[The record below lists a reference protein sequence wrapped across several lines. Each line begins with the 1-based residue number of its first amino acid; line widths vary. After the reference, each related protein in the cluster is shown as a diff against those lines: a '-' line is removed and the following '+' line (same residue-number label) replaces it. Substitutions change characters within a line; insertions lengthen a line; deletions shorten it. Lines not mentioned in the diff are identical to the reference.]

1 MWMPRERH
9 LNSSYSTCSVKRNIA
24 RFCPMNHDWEPFFD
38 KSIYNVFI
46 LAVHTYSLKSNM
58 LYSKIKLSVESL
70 MKRLNLILLPFLSS
84 LILFSTFLFSCTLNY
99 EKPHRRNTGT
109 LNSHHPELRVKLDG
123 AFYYA
128 LCPEGEDHS
137 WGEYSQVEDALQLT
151 YTHLDRM
158 CYRNLSD
165 VAGSDGKYLW
175 LKAEFNLPQ
184 GLRNQDLSMI
194 IPYLHFADEVYLNG
208 HFIDSYGF
216 MDKELYQDAS
226 YAAHLFDFPQEY
238 LMQQGKNTV
247 LIKVYAMGFATI
259 SPGVFIGQ
267 RDDCWAASDIASFWQ
282 SRIYIFFT
290 GIMMAV
296 CFLFFVLFLFYRKKR
311 IYLYFSLL
319 NLFSILFFSNLFSDA
334 LPFVGFHGGISF
346 VTYLKLTCCLGFV
359 GMTNMSALFIFNF
372 LKQKHHKIEIL
383 FRVASILFCVIS
395 VLTAKSY
402 YALYKLFPYPFLL
415 CAFDLVLSLGM
426 IVKYLFDKTDEE
438 KQKNAFFLFIGC
450 VPLVSMLLVDLIVK
464 GLLCNINTPFFSM
477 FGWQITIIFFFI
489 FFSVRYRRTSI
500 QLEYLN
506 TKLEKEVAHQTEKLV
521 LANKKLDDDIKI
533 TQQDMR
539 TAALVQQ
546 KLFHPP
552 LTEFPHW
559 DIAVLYKPLS
569 VVSGDFYNFYSMGDE
584 LYGVSLFDASGHGV
598 TASLITMLAENI
610 IRQIIRESNIYGED
624 ISITLERI
632 NSNFIAA
639 KGNIENYLTGILM
652 NISEREDY
660 CKVTLVDAAHPYPE
674 LYHADEGYAEEILP
688 DVENPSYGPVGMDMM
703 EVHYAPITMTMKKD
717 DVLVL
722 FTDGYLDAVNNE
734 QKGFGRIELE
744 QILEASN
751 GASADE
757 ILQKITDALSSRL
770 GTSQHT
776 DDITI
781 IVMKRN

>member
-1 MWMPRERH
+1 
-9 LNSSYSTCSVKRNIA
+9 
-24 RFCPMNHDWEPFFD
+24 MNHDWEPFFD

-128 LCPEGEDHS
+128 LCPEGEDHY

-175 LKAEFNLPQ
+175 LKAELNLPQ

-652 NISEREDY
+652 NMSEREDY

-703 EVHYAPITMTMKKD
+703 EVHYAPITLTMKKD

>member
-1 MWMPRERH
+1 
-9 LNSSYSTCSVKRNIA
+9 
-24 RFCPMNHDWEPFFD
+24 
-38 KSIYNVFI
+38 
-46 LAVHTYSLKSNM
+46 
-58 LYSKIKLSVESL
+58 
-70 MKRLNLILLPFLSS
+70 MKRLNLILLSFLSS
-84 LILFSTFLFSCTLNY
+84 LILFSTFFFSCTLNY

-109 LNSHHPELRVKLDG
+109 LNSYHPELRVKLDG

-128 LCPEGEDHS
+128 VCPEGEDHS
-137 WGEYSQVEDALQLT
+137 WGEGSEVEDALQLN

-158 CYRNLSD
+158 CYRNLAD

-175 LKAEFNLPQ
+175 LKAEFNLTQ
-184 GLRNQDLSMI
+184 GLRNQDLAMV

-216 MDKELYQDAS
+216 MEKDLYQDAS

-238 LMQQGKNTV
+238 LLQQGKNTV
-247 LIKVYAMGFATI
+247 LIKVYAMGLATI

-267 RDDCWAASDIASFWQ
+267 RDDCWATSDIASFWQ

-296 CFLFFVLFLFYRKKR
+296 CFLFFVLFIFYRKDR
-311 IYLYFSLL
+311 IYLYFALL
-319 NLFSILFFSNLFSDA
+319 NLFSIFFFSNLYSGE
-334 LPFVGFHGGISF
+334 LPWIGFHGGISF
-346 VTYLKLTCCLGFV
+346 ITYLKFTCCLGFV

-372 LKQKHHKIEIL
+372 LKQKHHKIEIIL
-383 FRVASILFCVIS
+383 RSASILFCIIS
-395 VLTAKSY
+395 VLAAKNY
-402 YALYKLFPYPFLL
+402 YALYKLFPYLFSL
-415 CAFDLVLSLGM
+415 CLFDLVLSFGM
-426 IVKYLFDKTDEE
+426 IIKNLINKADAE
-438 KQKNAFFLFIGC
+438 KQKNAFFLFLGC
-450 VPLVSMLLVDLIVK
+450 IPLVTMLLVDLIVK
-464 GLLCNINTPFFSM
+464 GFLRNINTPFFSM

-500 QLEYLN
+500 RLEYLN

-639 KGNIENYLTGILM
+639 KGDIENYLTGILM

-674 LYHADEGYAEEILP
+674 LYHAEEGYAEEILP

-722 FTDGYLDAVNNE
+722 FTDGYLDAMSSD
-734 QKGFGRIELE
+734 QKGFGRKELE
-744 QILEASN
+744 QILEASA
-751 GASADE
+751 GGSANE
-757 ILQKITDALSSRL
+757 ILQKIIDELSPRL
-770 GTSQHT
+770 DTTQHT

-781 IVMKRN
+781 IVMKRK